1 MIIQC
6 SAELWWIINKPRRED
21 IILVDLEV
29 HFVGAPSAEPTKNFR
44 RPVGPRDASKR
55 SRNCT
60 RHLFK
65 LSTSPPE
72 IGLHVWGICNCLSC
86 SLDHNT
92 NLIQLFFT
100 RHTIWFRML
109 LKNFKECNAKIAYY
123 TNIGMGII
131 EATTKNSIFILYYT
145 IKLILSMIV
154 SLLFSHCPTLIS
166 KLIQLW
172 WLKSIR
178 IWNANFVVIQILLE
192 STKHHLNT
200 KIQLVWIITSK
211 CVRYC
216 FANRRLL

>member
-1 MIIQC
+1 MDRKVQHYWNLPSVFPPSQCWFRWLCIECNITSACTKLSQSKQSKNAGKIYYELIALEIPLNIYLLWTKNTSVEIIRKYKMIIQC
-6 SAELWWIINKPRRED
+6 SAEPWWIINKPRRED

-109 LKNFKECNAKIAYY
+109 LKQFK
-123 TNIGMGII
+123 
-131 EATTKNSIFILYYT
+131 
-145 IKLILSMIV
+145 
-154 SLLFSHCPTLIS
+154 
-166 KLIQLW
+166 
-172 WLKSIR
+172 
-178 IWNANFVVIQILLE
+178 
-192 STKHHLNT
+192 
-200 KIQLVWIITSK
+200 
-211 CVRYC
+211 
-216 FANRRLL
+216 